1 MMILFWK
8 LKFNCGTNPLFSATY
23 DVTACFQ
30 VILCWEFIF
39 GFGVW
44 WITNWR
50 FWNLISF
57 LEYFTDLET
66 MILISVLKNLI
77 ETMEIYCLM
86 MNKIVFLKTI
96 YPSGKLIIITCF
108 SEVYSVVM
116 CYLRLISLF
125 LIVNWF
131 LVSGKLNVSAP
142 QVLTVLCVESCV
154 IRVGCV

>member
-1 MMILFWK
+1 MTLLFVSR
-8 LKFNCGTNPLFSATY
+8 LNCVGESSY
-23 DVTACFQ
+23 
-30 VILCWEFIF
+30 
-39 GFGVW
+39 
-44 WITNWR
+44 
-50 FWNLISF
+50 
-57 LEYFTDLET
+57 
-66 MILISVLKNLI
+66 SVLGFDEELFDASEFWFVSGMFYWPGNYDLNICFKNLI